1 MSSNP
6 PPEGGSGQPPQG
18 NPNPPS
24 SGGWVPPGG
33 SPQPP
38 AYPGATQGG
47 GYTPPPGGYAPPPGG
62 YAPPPGGYAPPPG
75 GYAPPGGYRPPSGG
89 YAPPG
94 YAPPPGGYPP
104 PPAGWG
110 HSASGPPPPPRGRR
124 TPVVLVAVLS
134 VLLLVLAGAG
144 AGVGLFVARS
154 IAASHLVS
162 QRPIATVPQSNGAA
176 NQGAQSGQS
185 LDAQSIAKKVD
196 PAVVDINTTI
206 PSSRGASGQAAGTGI
221 ILTSDGQVLTNN
233 HVVQGSNS
241 IKVTVQGRSST
252 YTATVLGVDPTAD
265 VALIKIQGV
274 SGLPTA
280 TIADSSTVSVG
291 QGVVAIG
298 NALGQGGTP
307 AEVPGTV
314 TGTGQTITASDSTG
328 TSETLNGLI
337 QIDAGIVPG
346 DSGGPV
352 IDAAG
357 HVVGMVTAGS
367 SSGGPQPDATTTGF
381 AIPVNSAMAVVAQ
394 IQSGTATTAVHIGG
408 DGPFLGVA
416 VSARGVA
423 ADGATVVGMQPGS
436 PAASAGLVA
445 GDVITSVEGI
455 PVGSVQD
462 LNTAMQRLSA
472 GQTVTVVWHD
482 ATGAQHSA
490 RVALA
495 SGPPL

>member
-1 MSSNP
+1 MDDDLASASP
-6 PPEGGSGQPPQG
+6 PP
-18 NPNPPS
+18 
-24 SGGWVPPGG
+24 
-33 SPQPP
+33 
-38 AYPGATQGG
+38 
-47 GYTPPPGGYAPPPGG
+47 
-62 YAPPPGGYAPPPG
+62 
-75 GYAPPGGYRPPSGG
+75 
-89 YAPPG
+89 
-94 YAPPPGGYPP
+94 PP
-104 PPAGWG
+104 PPALE
-110 HSASGPPPPPRGRR
+110 PPPWPPG
-124 TPVVLVAVLS
+124 PVRPPHSRHATRWALAATTLVAVATGGLVGWS
-134 VLLLVLAGAG
+134 VSGATRQQPTGAG
-144 AGVGLFVARS
+144 TAPKP
-154 IAASHLVS
+154 ASGGGSSTAPGSGATPAPSSSSASV
-162 QRPIATVPQSNGAA
+162 ATVDQ
-176 NQGAQSGQS
+176 
-185 LDAQSIAKKVD
+185 
-196 PAVVDINTTI
+196 AVVDITATL
-206 PSSRGASGQAAGTGI
+206 SGGRGTVAGTGMVI
-221 ILTSDGQVLTNN
+221 TPSGEVLTNN
-233 HVVQGSNS
+233 HVIAGTTS
-241 IKVTVQGRSST
+241 ITVQIDGQGT
-252 YTATVLGVDPTAD
+252 VYHATVLGDDPAAD
-265 VALIKIQGV
+265 VALLQISGV
-274 SGLPTA
+274 SGLRTV
-280 TIADSSTVSVG
+280 TVGDSSSVSAG
-291 QGVVAIG
+291 ESIAALG